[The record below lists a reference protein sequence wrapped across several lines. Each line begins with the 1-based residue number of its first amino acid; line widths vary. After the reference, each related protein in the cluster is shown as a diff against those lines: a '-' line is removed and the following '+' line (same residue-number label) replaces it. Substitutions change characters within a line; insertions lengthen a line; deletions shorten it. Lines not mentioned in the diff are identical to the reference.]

1 MERVHV
7 TAFAQMNNPRAAHN
21 DSELHN
27 CIPLAFT
34 TAFPLHLQLHSPCI
48 YNCISLAFTWK
59 HSPVTRHGFVL
70 RDRDAAYKREVT
82 RHLPCSRHRREEE
95 DKKAGTGVHCQSAA
109 AHHEMSAAGGSTCA
123 SFAAL
128 GLYMYTAGRNL
139 VVPGDEMK

>member
-1 MERVHV
+1 MHV

-21 DSELHN
+21 DPELHN
-27 CIPLAFT
+27 
-34 TAFPLHLQLHSPCI
+34 S
-48 YNCISLAFTWK
+48 ISLAFILK

-82 RHLPCSRHRREEE
+82 RHLPCSRDRREEE
-95 DKKAGTGVHCQSAA
+95 DKKAGTGVHCQCAA

-123 SFAAL
+123 SFAAR

-139 VVPGDEMK
+139 VVPGDEMR